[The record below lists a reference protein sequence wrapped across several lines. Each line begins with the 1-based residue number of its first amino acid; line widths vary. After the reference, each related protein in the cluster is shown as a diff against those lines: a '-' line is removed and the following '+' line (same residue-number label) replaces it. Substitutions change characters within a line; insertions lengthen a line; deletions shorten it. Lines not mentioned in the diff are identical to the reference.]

1 MSGLR
6 RTASQHI
13 GLLRSPE
20 LREIGQALRLV
31 HGVRLTVSQKR
42 VERARNSYSVN
53 PQGEERGS
61 EKQEE
66 HMDREGLQTAEW
78 R

>member
-1 MSGLR
+1 MWKSGVR
-6 RTASQHI
+6 RTVPRHI

-20 LREIGQALRLV
+20 LREMSQALRPV
-31 HGVRLTVSQKR
+31 HRVELTVSQKR
-42 VERARNSYSVN
+42 VERARDVD

-66 HMDREGLQTAEW
+66 HMDRDTAEL